1 MSLAKHWG
9 YSKDLVLESLKGLT
23 AANPKIS
30 LIPAEKT
37 VVYNDSLQSKGNKN
51 SNHIMVISGGGAGHE
66 PLHAGFVGVNA
77 LDAAVS
83 GSIFASPSAKQ
94 IFAAIKSISSKENN
108 SKGTLVIV
116 KNYTGDVLHFGLA
129 VERAKAHGYK
139 TDMIIVGDDAAVGRS
154 KGGMVG
160 RRALAATALVHK
172 IVGSAASEIEDLC
185 KLKILGD
192 SVANNVVTIG
202 ATLDHCSVPGR
213 DIAKFE
219 PIGYNDAEIGLGI
232 HNETSVKKVKP
243 VPMIDSLVKD
253 LLEFLLNENDKD
265 RYFVPFDLSNDETVL
280 LINNLGGTSSL
291 EMFAIT
297 NCIIETLSQQYSLR
311 PKKVIVGEFVTS
323 LNVPGFSITLL
334 NISCASKQSQISISK
349 IMSYLNLPTDAPG
362 WKAHPWEFGL
372 ERNINIESTI
382 NGTDSFVKS
391 HLKLSK
397 EQQMDFIS
405 SLVNGLEKLLDK
417 EPCIT
422 LYDTVAGDGDCGE
435 TLASGANGIL
445 ESIRNN
451 EICFE
456 DPVYSISQIANI
468 VEDKMG
474 GTSGGLYSIF
484 LTSLIKSLQ
493 DCTTLNL
500 CEMFAGSLHNAL
512 YQGLYKYTRARVG
525 GRTLID
531 ALEPFV
537 NTLNDTLNFP
547 KAAQAAI
554 DGSESTRKLAAKFGR
569 ASYVNEQEFKQFDEE
584 GGLPDPGAIG
594 LATLIAGFAGV
605 DYN

>member
-9 YSKDLVLESLKGLT
+9 YSKDLVLENLKGLA

-51 SNHIMVISGGGAGHE
+51 INRIMVISGGGSGHE

-94 IFAAIKSISSKENN
+94 IFATIKSISSKQNN

-139 TDMIIVGDDAAVGRS
+139 IDMIIVGDDAAVGRS

-172 IVGSAASEIEDLC
+172 IVGSAASEIEDLSR
-185 KLKILGD
+185 LKILGD
-192 SVANNVVTIG
+192 SVANNTVTIG

-213 DIAKFE
+213 DIANFE
-219 PIGYNDAEIGLGI
+219 PIGQNDAEIGLGI
-232 HNETSVKKVKP
+232 HNETSVKKVNP
-243 VPMIDSLVKD
+243 VPMIDSLVQD

-280 LINNLGGTSSL
+280 LVNNLGGTSTL
-291 EMFAIT
+291 EMYAIT
-297 NCIIETLSQQYSLR
+297 NCVIETLYQQYSLR
-311 PKKVIVGEFVTS
+311 PKKVIVGEFATS
-323 LNVPGFSITLL
+323 LNAPGFSITLL
-334 NISCASKQSQISISK
+334 NVSCASKQSQISISH
-349 IMSYLNLPTDAPG
+349 IMSYLDLPTDAPG
-362 WKAHPWEFGL
+362 WKAHPCGFGL
-372 ERNINIESTI
+372 ERDINIETSI
-382 NGTDSFVKS
+382 NGIDSFVKS
-391 HLKLSK
+391 QLKLSR
-397 EQQMDFIS
+397 EQQTDFRS

-417 EPCIT
+417 EPSIT
-422 LYDTVAGDGDCGE
+422 FYDTVAGDGDCGE

-445 ESIRNN
+445 ESLRNN

-484 LTSLIKSLQ
+484 LTSLIKHLQ

-500 CEMFAGSLHNAL
+500 CEMFASSLHNAL

-537 NTLNDTLNFP
+537 NTFNDTLNFS